1 VSVAPAGLDG
11 DWVHLR
17 QQVRGMLGGRL
28 ASGADTEDVV
38 QDVLLRVFRN
48 TSSLRD
54 GDRFGSWLAT
64 MVRNAVADQLRA
76 KQRHPVVAREQTEE
90 ADPALPQDES
100 DENAR
105 RCLIAAL
112 RPFAER
118 LPAIYR
124 DVITMSELEDVSQ
137 AEIARRLSISVSGVK
152 SRVQRGREQLRQML
166 NDCCEIS
173 LDARRGIV
181 DCVPKQPGT
190 ADCCPPS
197 TAAAGAED
205 GIVAAA
211 KRAAPSH

>member
-1 VSVAPAGLDG
+1 MSIAPAGLDG

-28 ASGADTEDVV
+28 ASGADADDVV

-48 TSSLRD
+48 TGGLRD

-64 MVRNAVADQLRA
+64 TIRNAVADQLRA
-76 KQRHPVVAREQTEE
+76 KQRHPVVAREQPEK
-90 ADPALPQDES
+90 ADHTLPPDGP

-124 DVITMSELEDVSQ
+124 DVIILSELEDVPH
-137 AEIARRLSISVSGVK
+137 AEIAKRLSISVSGVK
-152 SRVQRGREQLRQML
+152 SRVQRGREQLRKML
-166 NDCCEIS
+166 NDCCAIA
-173 LDARRGIV
+173 LDARGSVVACEPRGRNTP
-181 DCVPKQPGT
+181 D
-190 ADCCPPS
+190 DCCVSP
-197 TAAAGAED
+197 AAGKDA
-205 GIVAAA
+205 
-211 KRAAPSH
+211 

>member
-1 VSVAPAGLDG
+1 MSVALAGLDG

-17 QQVRGMLGGRL
+17 KQVRGMLGGRL

-38 QDVLLRVFRN
+38 QDVLLRVLRN

-76 KQRHPVVAREQTEE
+76 KQRHPIVAREQTEQ
-90 ADPALPQDES
+90 ADPALPQDEW
-100 DENAR
+100 DEEAR

-112 RPFAER
+112 RPFVER

-124 DVITMSELEDVSQ
+124 EVIILSELEDVPH

-152 SRVQRGREQLRQML
+152 SRVQRGREQLRKML
-166 NDCCEIS
+166 NDCCAIA
-173 LDARRGIV
+173 LDARGAVVACEPRV
-181 DCVPKQPGT
+181 RNAPD
-190 ADCCPPS
+190 DCCVSP
-197 TAAAGAED
+197 AAVKDA
-205 GIVAAA
+205 
-211 KRAAPSH
+211 